1 MDIAICDDDKNIL
14 QYLKKKIEITLEDNC
29 QITTFESG
37 YDLIEYIDSDISN
50 PDIIFMDIDL
60 KEHLGIDVAK
70 KIQQKFNNIKIIF
83 ITGYASYV
91 EDIFEVETLY
101 YPAKPINEEKLK
113 KALNKAM
120 EVIKVNKEE
129 ILNIKTEVVS
139 INLNDVN
146 YIESHLRTV
155 IMHCGKI
162 KKTIYKKLNEI
173 ENILPEKFIRCH
185 QSYIVNMEKV
195 NILTTNK
202 FILKSGD
209 KVPVS
214 QSKYKDTKE
223 KFLNYLGNSI

>member
-209 KVPVS
+209 KIPVS

>member
-91 EDIFEVETLY
+91 EEIFEVETLY

>member
-162 KKTIYKKLNEI
+162 KRTIYKKLNEI

-214 QSKYKDTKE
+214 QSRYKDTKE

>member
-101 YPAKPINEEKLK
+101 YTAKLINEEKLK

-146 YIESHLRTV
+146 YIEGHLRTV

>member
-223 KFLNYLGNSI
+223 KFLNYLGNNI

>member
-91 EDIFEVETLY
+91 EEIFEVETLY

-113 KALNKAM
+113 KALNKDM

-146 YIESHLRTV
+146 YIEGHLRTV

>member
-162 KKTIYKKLNEI
+162 KRTIYKKLNEI

>member
-101 YPAKPINEEKLK
+101 YTAKPINEEKLK

-146 YIESHLRTV
+146 YIEGHLRTV